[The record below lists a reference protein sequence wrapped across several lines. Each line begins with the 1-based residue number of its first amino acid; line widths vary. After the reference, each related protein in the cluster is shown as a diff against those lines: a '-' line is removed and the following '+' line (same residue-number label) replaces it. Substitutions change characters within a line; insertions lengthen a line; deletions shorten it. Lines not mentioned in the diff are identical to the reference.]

1 MMDNPESRKI
11 VEAIVG
17 LGRSMGL
24 TTVAEGIEREDQRAA
39 VSKLG
44 CKIGQGYIFAKAMPA
59 DQVLG
64 FMSALDQA
72 AKAPAHEKRLAI
84 VS

>member
-1 MMDNPESRKI
+1 
-11 VEAIVG
+11 
-17 LGRSMGL
+17 
-24 TTVAEGIEREDQRAA
+24 

-44 CKIGQGYIFAKAMPA
+44 CKIGQGYIFAKAMPD

-64 FMSALDQA
+64 FMSAFNQA
-72 AKAPAHEKRLAI
+72 ANAPSHEKRLAI

>member
-1 MMDNPESRKI
+1 MH
-11 VEAIVG
+11 EAHRLVPGFGARPIDR
-17 LGRSMGL
+17 L
-24 TTVAEGIEREDQRAA
+24 REDQRAA

>member
-1 MMDNPESRKI
+1 
-11 VEAIVG
+11 
-17 LGRSMGL
+17 MGL

-39 VSKLG
+39 MLKLG

-64 FMSALDQA
+64 FMAALKQD
-72 AKAPAHEKRLAI
+72 AKATPNEQRLSIA
-84 VS
+84 S